1 MTQPQASQA
10 NHTVGKRL
18 VDQPGSLQRRH
29 RRKRKRRK
37 LFSSIQDIIWRVAII
52 PIKLLFAPA
61 RLVEMFYFRGHKTG
75 RRRGI
80 RSVRQRVKYSLKEG
94 LRLPYR
100 LISKGF
106 KRRKLKDLL
115 FLLPAVTALEMVCF
129 IGFQLSTQ
137 SQQIQDRYNSRARQ
151 ALLSGNLN
159 LANTYFNRLFDH
171 TSLSASQT
179 LQWVTVLRSAGERER
194 ADRILAQLAPD
205 DRQGYP
211 AAHAIRAIELAEN
224 FDNQL
229 TTEVRNIEK
238 EIDLDNAWIQSSDS
252 TKVDRATNQLKTH
265 LQNANDDDPRIHLA
279 WGKYWLYQQD
289 IGAACQRIKRA
300 AESPE
305 LPVAAAHLID
315 RSLNAEH
322 LTKQER
328 KQLLNT
334 KFSLLANSR
343 KMLESKLKANP
354 LDHRSRIQLA
364 ATMVNQGNINLAKDC
379 LKKGI
384 AFVAAPLLQRG
395 LADILVLEYRST
407 TLTETALKPQS
418 PDELLRNQINQL
430 KAAIEA
436 DPTYV
441 LPYVCLARLLCGQTE
456 NDDNTDSPIGKMT
469 TSTNQQAVDAFHW
482 LVTSDHPSAM
492 DHIGLAALHWRQGN
506 RKLADWNLDQAWAL
520 EPFVGDKAHRLAT
533 ACVFFTKTPDL
544 AWAKNLIDRTL
555 VQRPNVPEVLL
566 SHGRIL
572 LEQGETELAVQQLNR
587 CLSGAKFPEEVHEAL
602 EIGYV
607 KLGNLILADK
617 HARLAKSARARR
629 IIANWQ

>member
-18 VDQPGSLQRRH
+18 VDQPGSLQRRQ
-29 RRKRKRRK
+29 KRKRRRRK
-37 LFSSIQDIIWRVAII
+37 HLGPIQDTIWQMAIM
-52 PIKLLFAPA
+52 PIKLMFAPA
-61 RLVEMFYFRGHKTG
+61 SLIEMFYFRGHRTG

-80 RSVRQRVKYSLKEG
+80 RSIRQRVKYSFKEG

-100 LISKGF
+100 LISQGL
-106 KRRKLKDLL
+106 KRRNLKNLL
-115 FLLPAVTALEMVCF
+115 FLLPAVIAVGMVCF
-129 IGFQLSTQ
+129 VGFQHSIQ
-137 SQQIQDRYNSRARQ
+137 SQQIQDRYNARARQ
-151 ALLSGNLN
+151 ALLSGNLE
-159 LANTYFNRLFDH
+159 LANTYFNRLFNRS
-171 TSLSASQT
+171 SLSAPQA
-179 LQWVTVLRSAGERER
+179 LQWVTVLRATGERDR
-194 ADRILAQLAPD
+194 ADHVLAQIAPD
-205 DRQGYP
+205 NRRGYP

-238 EIDLDNAWIQSSDS
+238 EIDSDFAWTQSPDS
-252 TKVDRATNQLKTH
+252 IKVDRATNQLKTH

-279 WGKYWLYQQD
+279 WGKYWLHQQD
-289 IGAACQRIKRA
+289 IEAACQRIKLA
-300 AESPE
+300 AQSPE
-305 LPVAAAHLID
+305 LSVAAAHLID

-322 LTKQER
+322 LIKQEQE
-328 KQLLNT
+328 QLLNT

-384 AFVAAPLLQRG
+384 AFGEDPLLQRG
-395 LADILVLEYRST
+395 LADIFVLEYHSIP
-407 TLTETALKPQS
+407 LNETALEPQS
-418 PDELLRNQINQL
+418 TDALLRNRITQL

-436 DPTYV
+436 DPTYA
-441 LPYVCLARLLCGQTE
+441 LPYACLARLLCGRTE
-456 NDDNTDSPIGKMT
+456 NNDNTDSPTGKVPT
-469 TSTNQQAVDAFHW
+469 CTNQQLVDAFHW
-482 LVTSDHPSAM
+482 LVTSDRPSAL
-492 DHIGLAALHWRQGN
+492 DHIGLATLHWRQGN
-506 RKLADWNLDQAWAL
+506 RNRADWHLDQAWAF
-520 EPFVGDKAHRLAT
+520 EPSVGDKAHRLAT
-533 ACVFFTKTPDL
+533 ACVFFAETYDL

-555 VQRPNVPEVLL
+555 VKQPNAPEVLL

>member
-18 VDQPGSLQRRH
+18 VDQPGSLQRRQK
-29 RRKRKRRK
+29 RKRKRRK
-37 LFSSIQDIIWRVAII
+37 HLGPIQDTIWQMAIM
-52 PIKLLFAPA
+52 PIKLMFAPA
-61 RLVEMFYFRGHKTG
+61 SLIEMFYFRGHRTG

-80 RSVRQRVKYSLKEG
+80 RSIRQRVKYSFKEG

-100 LISKGF
+100 LISQGL
-106 KRRKLKDLL
+106 KRRNLKNLL
-115 FLLPAVTALEMVCF
+115 FLLPAVIAVGMVCF
-129 IGFQLSTQ
+129 VGFQHSIQ
-137 SQQIQDRYNSRARQ
+137 SQQIQDRYNARARQ
-151 ALLSGNLN
+151 ALLSGNLE
-159 LANTYFNRLFDH
+159 LANTYFNRLFNRS
-171 TSLSASQT
+171 SLSAPQA
-179 LQWVTVLRSAGERER
+179 LQWVTVLRATGERDR
-194 ADRILAQLAPD
+194 ADHVLAQIAPD
-205 DRQGYP
+205 NRQGYP

-224 FDNQL
+224 FDSRL
-229 TTEVRNIEK
+229 TSEVRNFEK
-238 EIDLDNAWIQSSDS
+238 EIDSDFAWTQSPDS
-252 TKVDRATNQLKTH
+252 IKVNRAINQLRAH

-279 WGKYWLYQQD
+279 WGKYWLHQQD
-289 IGAACQRIKRA
+289 IETACQRIKLA
-300 AESPE
+300 AQSPE
-305 LPVAAAHLID
+305 LSVAAAHLID

-322 LTKQER
+322 LIKQEQE
-328 KQLLNT
+328 QLLNT

-354 LDHRSRIQLA
+354 LDRRSRIQLA

-384 AFVAAPLLQRG
+384 AFVADPLLQRG

-456 NDDNTDSPIGKMT
+456 NNDNTDAPIGKTT

-506 RKLADWNLDQAWAL
+506 RKLADWHLDQAWAL

-555 VQRPNVPEVLL
+555 VQRPNAPEVLL

-587 CLSGAKFPEEVHEAL
+587 SLAEAKFPEEVHEAL
-602 EIGYV
+602 VIGYF
-607 KLGNLILADK
+607 KLGNLSLANQ
-617 HARLAKSARARR
+617 HAGLAKSARARR